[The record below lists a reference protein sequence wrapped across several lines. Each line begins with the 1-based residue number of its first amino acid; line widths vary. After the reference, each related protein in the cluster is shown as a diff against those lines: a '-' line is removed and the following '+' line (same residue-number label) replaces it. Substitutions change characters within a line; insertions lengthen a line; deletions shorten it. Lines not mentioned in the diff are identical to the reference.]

1 MKFYGRVE
9 EIEALTR
16 ELRLSE
22 THSRLA
28 VITGRRRVG
37 KTKLIL
43 KVASESGRPML
54 YFLCRRKYAEEEL
67 ARVWMDDVRETFGLD
82 EEEGPRRLTLANV
95 IKFVMSLS
103 REKPCVM
110 ILDECQE
117 LDYVAPAFWADLQGV
132 WDLGKETSRLL
143 LMMSGSIA
151 AAIRHIFDDASE
163 PLFGRQDLS
172 LTLRPFS
179 PQLLR
184 EIFLDFN
191 PKGRPD
197 DLLTLYAVTGGVARY
212 VTYLAETA
220 PLTREDIVN
229 LIFSE
234 SGNFLRTDGA
244 TLLANEF
251 RTESAVYERILREI
265 AGGATKW
272 REIVDKLQG
281 QNIAGYMDRL
291 EKHYGMVRKIAPMFS
306 DSPRGIRYAISD
318 PYFRFWFRF
327 IEPAQYQSLAARGN
341 WAALRSVC
349 FNALEQYTGRT
360 LEDWYHDLIGSSP
373 NWTRI
378 GRWWDRK
385 GLNEIDLIALNELS
399 HHITIYEIKRNPK
412 KVDLAVL
419 AVKAKAFREASQKE
433 LKKYSE
439 PRLLGLSLEMLLDDP
454 AGL

>member
-1 MKFYGRVE
+1 MKFFGRDE
-9 EIEALTR
+9 EIEALRR
-16 ELRLSE
+16 EVRISE
-22 THSRLA
+22 THSRLV
-28 VITGRRRVG
+28 VITGRRGVG
-37 KTKLIL
+37 KTTLSL
-43 KVASESGRPML
+43 KVAFESARPML
-54 YFLCRRKYAEEEL
+54 YFLCRRGYAQEAL
-67 ARVWMDDVRETFGLD
+67 AGVWMDDVRETFGLAD
-82 EEEGPRRLTLANV
+82 DAGPRRLTLANV

-117 LDYVAPAFWADLQGV
+117 LDDVAPAFWADLQGV
-132 WDLGKETSRLL
+132 WDVGKDTSRLL
-143 LMMSGSIA
+143 LMMIGVVA
-151 AAIRHIFDDASE
+151 PAMRHIFDDAGE
-163 PLFGRQDLS
+163 PLFGRQDMS
-172 LTLRPFS
+172 LRLRPFS
-179 PQLLR
+179 PLLLR
-184 EIFLDFN
+184 ELFLACN

-197 DLLTLYAVTGGVARY
+197 DLLTLYAVTGGVASH
-212 VTYLAETA
+212 VNFLAESA
-220 PLTREDIVN
+220 PLTREDMVN

-234 SGNFLRTDGA
+234 KGDGFRA
-244 TLLANEF
+244 EGERILADTLPP
-251 RTESAVYERILREI
+251 ESDAYERILRAL
-265 AGGATKW
+265 AGDSAKGGD
-272 REIVDKLQG
+272 IVEQLQG
-281 QNIAGYMDRL
+281 QAMAGAMDRL
-291 EKHYGMVRKIAPMFS
+291 ESHYGMVRKMAPMFS

-327 IEPAQYQSLAARGN
+327 IEPAQYQSQAARGN

-412 KVDLAVL
+412 KVDLAVM

-433 LKKYSE
+433 LKKYPE